1 MLSGFTSLSQLK
13 VLGLMD
19 VNITTTGK
27 DITVDIPDENAD
39 RRVRTSLSTVCGMK
53 YGIADSLSR
62 NDCLTM
68 IDLVHEF
75 HGHGRNDEAVFAMFG
90 QTHSSKHLK
99 PGSSTNLLSKFL
111 HDNFVNVF
119 KTQLA
124 AINDI
129 HSRLDPATLTQTT
142 KREGIKKALHW
153 TFLKLNQ
160 ELYFF
165 TSGALKQAQG
175 NASFPT
181 SSQIQYFRVGASGVA
196 LYITNKT
203 IYAANLG
210 DSLAVVSRQ
219 GIYHEISKKHDPYD
233 PVETARIRATEG
245 SISPAGLVNDDVDVS
260 RSFGYFHIFPTINA
274 RPDIF
279 VYDLTDMDEFVIIA
293 NRGLWDYVPYQTAVD
308 IARSAMFREEQTD
321 PMHAAQKLR
330 DIAISYG
337 SSGSTMVMIILL
349 TDLLKINLTDVVD
362 YRTKRKQEVRDYE
375 LHRLLEAP
383 APIGHVNLVF
393 TDIRNSAHL
402 WEVNPGMPAAIKM
415 HNSLLRHYLR
425 LCGGHEVKA
434 ERDAFVCSF
443 PTSLAAVWWCLT
455 VQVELL
461 NEQWPLEILECED
474 GKPIYDEEGRLIA
487 RGLSVRMGIHSGT
500 PLRETDFI
508 THRKN
513 YFGPMVNQPT
523 PIHSNALGGP
533 IVCSLDIVREINAKV
548 FESEKETEHSRLQTS
563 QAIEGIRNLGVNVIF
578 VTEFKL
584 KSNELPEILHILYPR
599 YLEGRHELK
608 ESIRDPTTS
617 ASRVPFSV

>member
-1 MLSGFTSLSQLK
+1 MLSGFISLSQLK

-19 VNITTTGK
+19 VTITATSK
-27 DITVDIPDENAD
+27 DAPMDIPDENAD
-39 RRVRTSLSTVCGMK
+39 RRVRTSLSTVYGMK
-53 YGIADSLSR
+53 YGIADSLGR

-75 HGHGRNDEAVFAMFG
+75 HGHGRNNEAVFAMFG

-119 KTQLA
+119 KTQLT

-129 HSRLDPATLTQTT
+129 NSRLDPATLTQTT

-165 TSGALKQAQG
+165 LTSGALKQAQG

-196 LYITNKT
+196 LYIMNKT

-219 GIYHEISKKHDPYD
+219 GIYHEICKKHDPYD
-233 PVETARIRATEG
+233 PTETARIRATEG

-260 RSFGYFHIFPTINA
+260 RSFGYFHTFPTINA

-308 IARSAMFREEQTD
+308 IARSTMFREEQTD

-337 SSGSTMVMIILL
+337 SSGSTMVMIILVA
-349 TDLLKINLTDVVD
+349 DL
-362 YRTKRKQEVRDYE
+362 
-375 LHRLLEAP
+375 
-383 APIGHVNLVF
+383 
-393 TDIRNSAHL
+393 
-402 WEVNPGMPAAIKM
+402 
-415 HNSLLRHYLR
+415 
-425 LCGGHEVKA
+425 
-434 ERDAFVCSF
+434 
-443 PTSLAAVWWCLT
+443 
-455 VQVELL
+455 
-461 NEQWPLEILECED
+461 
-474 GKPIYDEEGRLIA
+474 
-487 RGLSVRMGIHSGT
+487 
-500 PLRETDFI
+500 
-508 THRKN
+508 
-513 YFGPMVNQPT
+513 
-523 PIHSNALGGP
+523 
-533 IVCSLDIVREINAKV
+533 
-548 FESEKETEHSRLQTS
+548 
-563 QAIEGIRNLGVNVIF
+563 
-578 VTEFKL
+578 FK
-584 KSNELPEILHILYPR
+584 
-599 YLEGRHELK
+599 
-608 ESIRDPTTS
+608 T
-617 ASRVPFSV
+617 